1 MRFLLLY
8 LFVFAGSTAFSQES
22 LTYYIIADNV
32 NVRYGASS
40 SSQII
45 ETSEFGRTF
54 QSPVFVTSDWL
65 GFYFEQLDDTI
76 FINRKF
82 IGLESDFLWTIKS
95 KQSVSGRGKYELLK
109 IKIRNDDYAGS
120 QELLFD
126 ILNNHAE
133 LLNTFGESCAQL
145 NVLALEMYFNGY
157 PNSIQS
163 ELIKKVVK
171 EVKDKNIRA
180 MATYIAL
187 KYSIIQKQSLL
198 SEFYI
203 KQIITGELQ
212 NLYLQ
217 GCDYSTYF
225 STYPI
230 IEAKKV
236 ICAFF
241 LFCNEDRG
249 KLMINYIESQVSKE
263 KSLKSDF
270 CSDLLKTIYGNNF
283 DQHWEYK
290 NK

>member
-1 MRFLLLY
+1 MKLFLLFI
-8 LFVFAGSTAFSQES
+8 FVFSGTIAFSQGS
-22 LTYYIIADNV
+22 LPYYIIADNV
-32 NVRYGASS
+32 NMRYGTST
-40 SSQII
+40 SSQLY
-45 ETSEFGRTF
+45 ETAEFGRTF
-54 QSPVFVTSDWL
+54 QSPVFVNADWI
-65 GFYFEQLDDTI
+65 GFYFDLLDDTV
-76 FINRKF
+76 FISRKF
-82 IGLESDFLWTIKS
+82 IGLESDFLNAIKEKS
-95 KQSVSGRGKYELLK
+95 TVSGRGKYELLK
-109 IKIRNDDYAGS
+109 IKLRNDDYAGS
-120 QELLFD
+120 KDLLFD
-126 ILNNHAE
+126 ILNNHRE
-133 LLNTFGESCAQL
+133 WLNDGHESCDQINAM
-145 NVLALEMYFNGY
+145 ALELYFNGY

-171 EVKDKNIRA
+171 EVKDKNIQA

-187 KYSIIQKQSLL
+187 KYSILEKQSFL

-203 KQIITGELQ
+203 KQIIEGELP

-236 ICAFF
+236 ISAFF

-249 KLMINYIESQVSKE
+249 KLMIDYIQSQVTKE

-283 DQHWEYK
+283 DQHWQYK